1 MVDLKNRLI
10 EENAHNLPFIFY
22 LKNGG
27 VLKSRGVDKKRTFIT
42 MFFILDKNAEEDKNC
57 LILKPLIPVTYCKQT
72 LLKSTDSKV
81 IVRKDCILGMQCL
94 PNAEISDVVIEHHHF
109 NEHVCGKFTIPKGF
123 SETVIWKSN
132 DDNIIFN
139 LMELVYEDGDKEYLE
154 ATISSENG
162 AYKTYKLNK
171 HVPLEIRVPNGYFV
185 KIVKKDN
192 SVKASGR
199 FKVEF
204 ISDVV
209 KKVFL

>member
-10 EENAHNLPFIFY
+10 EENAQDQPFIFY
-22 LKNGG
+22 LKNGK
-27 VLKSRGVDKKRTFIT
+27 VLKSRGIDKRKTYIT
-42 MFFILDKNAEEDKNC
+42 MFFILDKNAEEDPNC
-57 LILKPLIPVTYCKQT
+57 LTLEPLVPVTYCKQT

-94 PNAEISDVVIEHHHF
+94 PDAEIADVVIEHHRF
-109 NEHVCGKFTIPKGF
+109 KEHVCGKFTIPEGF

-162 AYKTYKLNK
+162 AYKTYTLNK
-171 HVPLEIRVPNGYFV
+171 HVPQEIKVPNGYSV

-199 FKVEF
+199 FKVEY

-209 KKVFL
+209 KKVIL